1 VEVPIN
7 VSNCSSSQ
15 LYINTIY
22 EDLKQRAK
30 ETHSSLNPFICILLI
45 KNVIAVF

>member
-1 VEVPIN
+1 MLQQREDSKVCIIRVEVPIN

-22 EDLKQRAK
+22 EDLNKEQRK
-30 ETHSSLNPFICILLI
+30 LI
-45 KNVIAVF
+45 HPQIH